1 MLDHPVPGTWE
12 TWLPL
17 VASEAS
23 MFHQEQE
30 AESRTSASGLN
41 KWSSWLDEVLFR
53 EVKEVFWILEVD
65 I

>member
-1 MLDHPVPGTWE
+1 
-12 TWLPL
+12 
-17 VASEAS
+17 